1 MRIRYTFR
9 HMNASD
15 RLKEHTT
22 NKLGRI
28 SRFEDREMNVQVTF
42 DHEKHR
48 KSVEFQVSG
57 AHGTFVSHEQRDDLF
72 EAIDLAID
80 KLDRQLSRD
89 KSKRKDHHPR
99 SHAPY

>member
-1 MRIRYTFR
+1 
-9 HMNASD
+9 MNGSD
-15 RLKEHTT
+15 RLKKHTT
-22 NKLGRI
+22 QKLGRV
-28 SRFEDREMNVQVTF
+28 SRFEDREMSVHVTF
-42 DHEKHR
+42 DQDKHQ

-57 AHGTFVSHEQRDDLF
+57 AHGTFVSHERRADLF

-99 SHAPY
+99 THAYS